1 MNIPNPQKMR
11 LEKAMHRVEQQRRSG
26 QFREISSRTLNLME
40 AIVAADIQ
48 YDIDNGICY
57 ECEADGGA
65 A

>member
-1 MNIPNPQKMR
+1 MTIIEDMR
-11 LEKAMHRVEQQRRSG
+11 LKKAMHRVEQARRSG
-26 QFREISSRTLNLME
+26 YFKPISDRTLNLME
-40 AIVAADIQ
+40 SIVAADIQ